1 MQHGP
6 RLLRHRTP
14 LLLAA
19 LTFALATSASRSAT
33 AQNAAPNAAE
43 ARARFDAGVAASNQ
57 GRWQDAL
64 REFEQA
70 RAIQATAPVL
80 YNLGLAQRA
89 VGRMRDARATFRT
102 LVEQHGSRLSAERR
116 TEIQGYIADSDAA
129 VGRIEL
135 QVSPAN
141 ASVTLD
147 GAAITERSIEV
158 DPGRHEV
165 VASADGHAQA
175 RREIEIRR
183 GGSASIDLLLERVE
197 VRRHVTIEVDESTAQ
212 IRIDGRAIGR
222 GTSETDVAPGA
233 HELEVNAAGFRPYR
247 QSLRVDGAD
256 VRLHVAL
263 ERVAQPASGTS
274 PWVWVGVG
282 VGSAAVIGGLIAL
295 GVVLGTTV
303 EDPYRGSWNT
313 VAQGLNGGAR

>member
-1 MQHGP
+1 MHHGP
-6 RLLRHRTP
+6 RSLRLRTP
-14 LLLAA
+14 ILLAA
-19 LTFALATSASRSAT
+19 LTFALATAAPLSAS
-33 AQNAAPNAAE
+33 AQNAGD
-43 ARARFDAGVAASNQ
+43 ARAHFDAGVSASNQ

-89 VGRMRDARATFRT
+89 VGRMREARATFRT
-102 LVEQHGSRLSAERR
+102 LVEQHGPRLSAERR
-116 TEIQGYIADSDAA
+116 AEIQGYIADSDAA

-135 QVSPAN
+135 QVSPAS
-141 ASVTLD
+141 ATVTLD
-147 GAAITERSIEV
+147 GATVTERSIEV
-158 DPGRHEV
+158 DPGRHEL
-165 VASADGHAQA
+165 VASADGHTQA

-183 GGSASIDLLLERVE
+183 GGSASIDLRLERVE
-197 VRRHVTIEVDESTAQ
+197 VRRRVTIEVDESAAQ
-212 IRIDGRAIGR
+212 IRIDGRVIGR

-233 HELEVNAAGFRPYR
+233 HELEVSAAGFRPYR
-247 QSLRVDGAD
+247 QSVRVESAD

-263 ERVAQPASGTS
+263 ERVAQPASGAS

-295 GVVLGTTV
+295 GVVLGTSV
-303 EDPYRGSWNT
+303 EEPYRGSWNT
-313 VAQGLNGGAR
+313 VAQGLQGGSR